1 MLTTLYGQTRIMFAM
16 ARDGL
21 IPERLAEVNPRTGT
35 PARLTLIFGVGIAL
49 LAAVVP

>member
-21 IPERLAEVNPRTGT
+21 ISERLAEVNRGPAPRPG
-35 PARLTLIFGVGIAL
+35 
-49 LAAVVP
+49 